1 MIHYIGL
8 TNYVCKRTILVAKRN
23 IPARSISSTRWQL
36 WNRYSREKII
46 DHPVSSSRSI
56 TCLFNP
62 ARVHTAV
69 LWMRAADWFT
79 VLYVCER
86 GETAQPYLSEPT
98 AGYHCAVAHPDN
110 PTRAG
115 PIDMLMAG
123 LVAWNCHP
131 VCIVRSNSAS
141 LGSALFTAR
150 FPRHRQRASTQSY
163 RQSRRFARFLTAKFS
178 IFKPR

>member
-62 ARVHTAV
+62 ARVHIRPFFGCAPRIDLPYYTYAREAKLRNPICRSQPQDITARWHIQIIPPGPGP
-69 LWMRAADWFT
+69 LICWWRD
-79 VLYVCER
+79 
-86 GETAQPYLSEPT
+86 LSREIATRYALFARIPPLSVPLSSRL
-98 AGYHCAVAHPDN
+98 ASLVVVSARRLN
-110 PTRAG
+110 PIDSRAG
-115 PIDMLMAG
+115 LPA
-123 LVAWNCHP
+123 
-131 VCIVRSNSAS
+131 
-141 LGSALFTAR
+141 F
-150 FPRHRQRASTQSY
+150 
-163 RQSRRFARFLTAKFS
+163 
-178 IFKPR
+178 